1 MQGYVLIAENQVP
14 GLELQNLR
22 IIRGTQLFQDRF
34 ALTVM
39 GNASPDGTQGLRQL
53 GMRHLTGQGPFP
65 GVGCSP

>member
-65 GVGCSP
+65 RVGCSP